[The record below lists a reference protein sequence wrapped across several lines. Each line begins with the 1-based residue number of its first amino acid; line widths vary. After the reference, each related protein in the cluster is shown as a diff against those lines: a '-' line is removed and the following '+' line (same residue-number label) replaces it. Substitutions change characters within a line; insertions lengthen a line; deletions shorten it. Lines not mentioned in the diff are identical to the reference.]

1 MCLVYSCFEVL
12 NAHFFV
18 YFVFKYVNFPCFS
31 SLYVDHKCIFKEN
44 KCYMRVNT
52 FVKRWKLVCC
62 AIAKVVILQMFVRCC
77 Y

>member
-12 NAHFFV
+12 NAHFLSILCSNMLIFL
-18 YFVFKYVNFPCFS
+18 VFL

-44 KCYMRVNT
+44 KCYMRVNV

-62 AIAKVVILQMFVRCC
+62 AIAKVVTLQMFVRCC